1 MKVLIT
7 GASGLIGTEL
17 VKSYLTKRVG
27 VNFLTTNKSKI
38 NQIQGAKGFYWNP
51 SNNFIDLNC
60 FDDVDSIIH
69 LSGATISK
77 LWTSSYKKKIFSSRV
92 DSTKL
97 LYNSIKKLMNSH
109 KVKNIV
115 SASAIGIYPSD
126 DNEVQTETTATS
138 QESFMQ
144 NVVLSWE
151 RELTAFESLKIKVAK
166 LRLGLVL
173 TKKGGVLGPLKIAAK
188 FGLSSAFGTG
198 KQGQSWIHIQ
208 DTVRMFIEAVEKKWE
223 GNFNAVSPNPVTQTK
238 FISAL
243 AKAIKRPFLLPPIP
257 KFFIKLI
264 IGEMSHLILD
274 SHWVSSEK
282 VNNKGFKFDYPEVNK
297 ALESLLN

>member
-17 VKSYLTKRVG
+17 VKSYLTQRIG
-27 VNFLTTNKSKI
+27 INFLTTNKSKI

-51 SNNFIDLNC
+51 SNNFIDLDC

-77 LWTSSYKKKIFSSRV
+77 LWTSSYKKKILSSRI

-97 LYNSIKKLMNSH
+97 LYRSLKKLRNSH

-126 DNEVQTETTATS
+126 NHEIQTETSTTS
-138 QESFMQ
+138 QESFMGK
-144 NVVLSWE
+144 VVLLWE
-151 RELTAFESLKIKVAK
+151 KELIAFGSLNIKVAK

-173 TKKGGVLGPLKIAAK
+173 TKKGGVLGPLKIPAL

-198 KQGQSWIHIQ
+198 EQGQSWIHID

-243 AKAIKRPFLLPPIP
+243 TKAMKKPFVLPPIP
-257 KFFIKLI
+257 KFLIKLMA
-264 IGEMSHLILD
+264 GEMSHLILD
-274 SHWVSSEK
+274 SHWVSSQK
-282 VNNKGFKFDYPEVNK
+282 VQNKGFKFDYPEVNK
-297 ALESLLN
+297 ALESIFK

>member
-1 MKVLIT
+1 MQKD
-7 GASGLIGTEL
+7 
-17 VKSYLTKRVG
+17 
-27 VNFLTTNKSKI
+27 
-38 NQIQGAKGFYWNP
+38 FYWNP

-126 DNEVQTETTATS
+126 NNEVQTETTATS

-151 RELTAFESLKIKVAK
+151 REVTAFESLKIKVAK

-173 TKKGGVLGPLKIAAK
+173 TKKRG
-188 FGLSSAFGTG
+188 S
-198 KQGQSWIHIQ
+198 
-208 DTVRMFIEAVEKKWE
+208 VR
-223 GNFNAVSPNPVTQTK
+223 T
-238 FISAL
+238 
-243 AKAIKRPFLLPPIP
+243 
-257 KFFIKLI
+257 
-264 IGEMSHLILD
+264 
-274 SHWVSSEK
+274 
-282 VNNKGFKFDYPEVNK
+282 
-297 ALESLLN
+297 LENCR

>member
-1 MKVLIT
+1 MIENGK
-7 GASGLIGTEL
+7 
-17 VKSYLTKRVG
+17 
-27 VNFLTTNKSKI
+27 
-38 NQIQGAKGFYWNP
+38 NQ
-51 SNNFIDLNC
+51 
-60 FDDVDSIIH
+60 
-69 LSGATISK
+69 
-77 LWTSSYKKKIFSSRV
+77 SYKKKIFSSRV

-126 DNEVQTETTATS
+126 DKEVQTETTATS

-208 DTVRMFIEAVEKKWE
+208 DTVRMFIEAVEKNTNKIHE
-223 GNFNAVSPNPVTQTK
+223 
-238 FISAL
+238 SADVL
-243 AKAIKRPFLLPPIP
+243 Y
-257 KFFIKLI
+257 
-264 IGEMSHLILD
+264 HLI
-274 SHWVSSEK
+274 V
-282 VNNKGFKFDYPEVNK
+282 Y
-297 ALESLLN
+297 LEANDIKMEDVMDELKKRRK